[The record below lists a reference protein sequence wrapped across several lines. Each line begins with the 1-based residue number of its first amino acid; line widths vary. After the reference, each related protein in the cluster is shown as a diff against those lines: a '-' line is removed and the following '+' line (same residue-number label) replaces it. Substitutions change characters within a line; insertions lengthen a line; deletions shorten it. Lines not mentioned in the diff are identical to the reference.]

1 MPYPTHSKRAF
12 TLVEVLIATVL
23 VGLALAALVAANSSL
38 TIANDAGSDLSTAEF
53 LIEQIRE
60 MTTMLPVADPNT
72 DTWDVLGP
80 EAGETTATYDDVD
93 DFDNAVFTPPINA
106 NRLPLTPYATF
117 NQQVTVQKVNPTD
130 FTQVVADAHGSSFIR
145 ITVTVNQNGRPISST
160 SWVRARY

>member
-1 MPYPTHSKRAF
+1 MLSPTHRNRAF

-60 MTTMLPVADPNT
+60 MTTMLPVAEPNT
-72 DTWDVLGP
+72 VTWSVLGP
-80 EAGETTATYDDVD
+80 ETGETLLTYDDVD
-93 DFDNAVFTPPINA
+93 DFDNAVFMPPINA
-106 NRLPLTPYATF
+106 NRSTLNPYATF
-117 NQQVTVQKVNPTD
+117 SQQVTVRKVNPTD
-130 FTQVVADAHGSSFIR
+130 FTEVVPDGDASNFIR
-145 ITVTVNQNGRPISST
+145 ITVTVSQNGRPLSST

>member
-1 MPYPTHSKRAF
+1 MLSPTHRNRAF

-60 MTTMLPVADPNT
+60 MTTMLPVAEPNT
-72 DTWDVLGP
+72 GTWSVLGP
-80 EAGETTATYDDVD
+80 ETGETLATYDDVD
-93 DFDNAVFTPPINA
+93 DFDNSTFVPPINA
-106 NRLPLTPYATF
+106 NRLPLNPYATF
-117 NQQVTVQKVNPTD
+117 NQQVTVRKVNPTD
-130 FTQVVADAHGSSFIR
+130 FTEVVPDADASNFIR
-145 ITVTVNQNGRPISST
+145 ITVTVSQNGRPLSST

>member
-1 MPYPTHSKRAF
+1 MPSLTRRNRAF

-60 MTTMLPVADPNT
+60 MTTMLPVVEPNT
-72 DTWDVLGP
+72 GTWDVLGP
-80 EAGETTATYDDVD
+80 ETGEVLATYDDVD

-130 FTQVVADAHGSSFIR
+130 FTQVVADGDASNFVR
-145 ITVTVNQNGRPISST
+145 ITVTVTQSGRPLSST